1 MLSHPG
7 PVLLSR
13 GSENN
18 LKLKQSGLC
27 FHFSFEKG
35 PSVIG
40 WRPDHSRAGGSR
52 AGPLVLCWI
61 QGAWSCWQLQGPS
74 LLTCPHGFLP
84 WHSQAPPLL
93 SLSFQTASL
102 FLCWVLPPEAGNV
115 EMLSTLGWM
124 GETGLSWWK
133 TGNGCRYSFV
143 ILEARLPYPVVR
155 MHLSASVLCLPLHP
169 KGPDK
174 EQWP

>member
-18 LKLKQSGLC
+18 LKLKQSGSC
-27 FHFSFEKG
+27 FLSSLEKG

-93 SLSFQTASL
+93 SLSFSNCFSISLLGSAPRGWECRNAFHPGMDGGDGATVVENGMIADTHLL
-102 FLCWVLPPEAGNV
+102 FL
-115 EMLSTLGWM
+115 S
-124 GETGLSWWK
+124 
-133 TGNGCRYSFV
+133 
-143 ILEARLPYPVVR
+143 PVY
-155 MHLSASVLCLPLHP
+155 HT
-169 KGPDK
+169 
-174 EQWP
+174 QW

>member
-7 PVLLSR
+7 PVWLSR

-18 LKLKQSGLC
+18 LKLKQSGLR
-27 FHFSFEKG
+27 FHFSLEKG

-93 SLSFQTASL
+93 SLSFSNCFSMSL
-102 FLCWVLPPEAGNV
+102 LGSAPRGWECRNTFHPGVDGGDGAIVV
-115 EMLSTLGWM
+115 ENREWLQILI
-124 GETGLSWWK
+124 
-133 TGNGCRYSFV
+133 CYS
-143 ILEARLPYPVVR
+143 
-155 MHLSASVLCLPLHP
+155 
-169 KGPDK
+169 
-174 EQWP
+174 